1 MRFGWTGSCS
11 VSHVASTSGANTKK
25 VTSLIKMSHVV
36 LQCSRCNLY
45 AKAKNQKNKKSS
57 EGKNEL
63 TPTKTRRKIFGR
75 NRKYVLLG
83 QPGPIRT
90 HQTVQHVRVLICLK
104 S

>member
-1 MRFGWTGSCS
+1 MDGFVLCLPRRVDKRCEHKKGHKFNQNVARGSS
-11 VSHVASTSGANTKK
+11 M
-25 VTSLIKMSHVV
+25 L
-36 LQCSRCNLY
+36 SRCNLY